1 MPNLTRFRDFF
12 RRLRRDRKG
21 LALIEFAFVAPIL
34 LLLVMTGLEI
44 SHYAI
49 AKLRIAQLARL
60 AADVSGRYQPE
71 ISITNIDDVITGV
84 KKAGDGIDF
93 AEHGRVIISGLQLNA
108 AGNGQWI
115 NWQRCAGA
123 KNYVSSYG
131 TEDQGYTNNTI
142 QGMGKAG
149 STIAA
154 PSSNM
159 YIIFVELAYDYQP
172 LLAGSFIGTPLMT
185 TSQAFIVRAR
195 QSGNLI
201 GAYAMT
207 NGNYT
212 RSGGAGSRTP
222 TAQGTALDNCANF
235 TS

>member
-1 MPNLTRFRDFF
+1 MPYMMRLQTLA
-12 RRLRRDRKG
+12 RRLKSDRKG
-21 LALIEFAFVAPIL
+21 LALIEFAFIAPIL

-44 SHYAI
+44 AHYAI

-71 ISITNIDDVITGV
+71 ISLTNIDDVISGV
-84 KKAGDGIDF
+84 KKSGDGIDF
-93 AEHGRVIISGLQLNA
+93 AENGRVIISGLQLNA

-123 KNYVSSYG
+123 KNYVSTFG

-172 LLAGSFIGTPLMT
+172 LLARSFIGTPLMT

-201 GAYAMT
+201 GAFTMT
-207 NGNYT
+207 NGSYN
-212 RSGGAGSRTP
+212 RSGGSGARTP
-222 TAQGTALDNCANF
+222 TAAGNTIDNCSSFSA
-235 TS
+235 

>member
-1 MPNLTRFRDFF
+1 MPNMTRLLAFA
-12 RRLRRDRKG
+12 RRLKRDRKG
-21 LALIEFAFVAPIL
+21 LALLEFAFVAPVL

-44 SHYAI
+44 AHYAI

-84 KKAGDGIDF
+84 KKSGEGIDF
-93 AEHGRVIISGLQLNA
+93 AENGRVIISGLQLNA

-123 KNYVSSYG
+123 KRFTSSYG

-142 QGMGKAG
+142 QGMGPAG

-154 PSSNM
+154 PSTNM

-195 QSGNLI
+195 QSGNLM
-201 GAYAMT
+201 GAYTMDS
-207 NGNYT
+207 GNYK
-212 RSGGAGSRTP
+212 RSGSAGSRTP
-222 TAQGTALDNCANF
+222 TAQGTTLDNCANF
-235 TS
+235 TA